1 MKLCITAGNYHIFK
15 LMIKNHK
22 DSRIQLKER
31 FKGVVGS
38 FVPWGILFLKGMTL
52 KPGQRYIKGE

>member
-31 FKGVVGS
+31 FKGVVDS
-38 FVPWGILFLKGMTL
+38 VVPWGRRFFKGMTL
-52 KPGQRYIKGE
+52 KPGHRYIKGE